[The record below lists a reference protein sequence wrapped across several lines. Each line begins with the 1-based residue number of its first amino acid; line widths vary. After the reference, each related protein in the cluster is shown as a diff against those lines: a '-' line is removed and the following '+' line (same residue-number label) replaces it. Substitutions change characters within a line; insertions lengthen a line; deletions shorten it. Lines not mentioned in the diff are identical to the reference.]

1 MFQGN
6 VRNNLWR
13 HKSCSISSV
22 MGLTGYVSQR
32 LSSKVLSC
40 WSCVESWHLSLLCKK
55 LLGLRGCPCNPHNGC
70 SNRDLM
76 EVLYS
81 PVSCSK
87 SDLHIVIGLTPFCIS
102 SVGNHQNYVLTT
114 HLQNLNW
121 IHQWQWLILIRVTET
136 NRRKQTCCRCR
147 EIPRHSSVT
156 PGGGGSSGYWEVTTD
171 PVGRLSHCRPVKK

>member
-1 MFQGN
+1 MTGN
-6 VRNNLWR
+6 IHKLLTQTLHKKVQNFHVLHTKWSYIYNLIFNKQTLCFKMTLTKLKKNYRSKHVPSKCKEQSIR

-87 SDLHIVIGLTPFCIS
+87 SDLHIVIGLTPFWIS

-114 HLQNLNW
+114 HVQN
-121 IHQWQWLILIRVTET
+121 
-136 NRRKQTCCRCR
+136 
-147 EIPRHSSVT
+147 
-156 PGGGGSSGYWEVTTD
+156 
-171 PVGRLSHCRPVKK
+171 